1 MAGAPIG
8 GGHVND
14 DDGTEPATHLEAEPQ
29 SERGAPG
36 SRDTGS
42 DEPAGGPV
50 DRRAGASD
58 EDRDTT
64 VDAQGAQHPESPDL
78 PTGDQAG

>member
-1 MAGAPIG
+1 
-8 GGHVND
+8 VNS
-14 DDGTEPATHLEAEPQ
+14 DDGMAPAAQLQEEPQ
-29 SERGAPG
+29 AERGAPG

-50 DRRAGASD
+50 DRPAGTTGPETDS
-58 EDRDTT
+58 T
-64 VDAQGAQHPESPDL
+64 VDPQGARHPDAPDL

>member
-1 MAGAPIG
+1 MS
-8 GGHVND
+8 
-14 DDGTEPATHLEAEPQ
+14 TSSEPAAHLREEPQ

-42 DEPAGGPV
+42 DEPDGGPV
-50 DRRAGASD
+50 DRPSGSPH
-58 EDRDTT
+58 EDTDTT
-64 VDAQGAQHPESPDL
+64 VDPQGAQHEGAPDL

>member
-1 MAGAPIG
+1 M
-8 GGHVND
+8 D
-14 DDGTEPATHLEAEPQ
+14 STDPAAHLQEEPQ

-42 DEPAGGPV
+42 DQPGGGPV
-50 DRRAGASD
+50 DRPAGGSAADS
-58 EDRDTT
+58 DTT
-64 VDAQGAQHPESPDL
+64 VDEQGAQHGDAPNL